1 MALRQE
7 AVLVNAGSYT
17 INPKSSSD
25 TLIWRKSIALTMPS
39 DVGIWYV
46 RPVRL
51 SVMVSVLSLM
61 AQISPP
67 IAWRYIRADNHDS
80 LHRPRELLGI
90 LESSWRPGSPPHSR
104 QSLSDDTRN
113 YGGERRGGRQ
123 VAGRWNHGQFPFRC
137 RCRTCCRCR
146 TASNGAA
153 GAG

>member
-67 IAWRYIRADNHDS
+67 IAWRYIRA
-80 LHRPRELLGI
+80 RPNRIMLLP
-90 LESSWRPGSPPHSR
+90 PG
-104 QSLSDDTRN
+104 
-113 YGGERRGGRQ
+113 RGQGQLARGTSAECP
-123 VAGRWNHGQFPFRC
+123 VADL
-137 RCRTCCRCR
+137 
-146 TASNGAA
+146 A
-153 GAG
+153 GKAR